1 LSLKF
6 TEFIFEYGQSLSK
19 VNKAGISG
27 FLTGWLLFLIMIMI
41 LETTRLSLS
50 QFEPG
55 DEKLLFDLNKDWAVV
70 KYTGNQPMKDLDE
83 ALAVLHQNI
92 FPQYEAG
99 FGRWAVYLKS
109 NQEFLGW
116 CGLKKHDGHIDLG
129 YRFFAKHWG
138 KGYATESAKA
148 VLNYA
153 FTNLALQ
160 EVIAHAAI
168 ENVSSLHVLEK
179 IGMHRVGEG
188 VEDGIRVY
196 AYRITKEEWD
206 TGN

>member
-1 LSLKF
+1 M
-6 TEFIFEYGQSLSK
+6 TI
-19 VNKAGISG
+19 
-27 FLTGWLLFLIMIMI
+27 I

-55 DEKLLFDLNKDWAVV
+55 DEQLLFDLNKDWDVV
-70 KYTGNQPMKDLDE
+70 KYTGNKPMKDLDE

-99 FGRWAVYLKS
+99 LGRWAVYLKS
-109 NQEFLGW
+109 SQEFLGW
-116 CGLKKHDGHIDLG
+116 CGLKKQNGLIDLG
-129 YRFFAKHWG
+129 YRFFAKHWR

-148 VLNYA
+148 VLNFA
-153 FTNLALQ
+153 FTNLALS

-168 ENVSSLHVLEK
+168 ENISSLHVLEK

-188 VEDGIRVY
+188 VEDGIPVF
-196 AYRITKEEWD
+196 AYRVTREQFKLD
-206 TGN
+206 TGY